1 MELISTYFNEQT
13 SKARAEVIKNNL
25 HHVYE
30 VHYYNNTGQLFR
42 TENFANEQTAQNI
55 AETWA
60 SQIQV
65 LKE

>member
-13 SKARAEVIKNNL
+13 SKARAEVIKNNHL
-25 HHVYE
+25 YE
-30 VHYYNNTGQLFR
+30 VHYYNNSGQLFR
-42 TENFANEQTAQNI
+42 SENFDNEQTAQNI

-60 SQIQV
+60 AQIQV

>member
-13 SKARAEVIKNNL
+13 SKARAEVIKNNSL
-25 HHVYE
+25 YE
-30 VHYYNNTGQLFR
+30 VHYYNNSGQLFK
-42 TENFANEQTAQNI
+42 TENFVNEQTAQNI

>member
-13 SKARAEVIKNNL
+13 SKTRAEVIKNNGL
-25 HHVYE
+25 YE